1 MARLVPLY
9 EREDAR
15 VRQFLA
21 AKPAEAVEWSTRDM
35 RKFLLA
41 LAILAC
47 AAWAANLKL
56 YMKDGSYHIVREY
69 QVLPDRVHFY
79 SVERSDWED
88 VPLDLVDL
96 KRTQSEAAERQTKLD
111 EDAKAMAAEEKAER
125 ELEKEK
131 RRIPQDPGA
140 YWLLGQEVQVM
151 KLAESTVHTNKGRA
165 ILKKLAP
172 VPVIT
177 GKATLEIQ
185 GAHSLNVF
193 TDPEQEFY
201 LQLSEP
207 ERFGIAKLTV
217 KGAVRIVENVT
228 TMPVVN
234 EIVEEP
240 TMVDILKKELD
251 GGLYKIWPKEKL
263 EPGEYAVVEYT
274 ESKLNIQVWDFA
286 IKAK

>member
-1 MARLVPLY
+1 
-9 EREDAR
+9 
-15 VRQFLA
+15 
-21 AKPAEAVEWSTRDM
+21 M
-35 RKFLLA
+35 RKLLLA

-69 QVLPDRVHFY
+69 QVQPDRVHFY
-79 SVERSDWED
+79 SVERSGWED

-96 KRTQSEAAERQTKLD
+96 KRTRSEVAERQASLE
-111 EDAKAMAAEEKAER
+111 EDAKVMAQEEKAER
-125 ELEKEK
+125 DLEKEK
-131 RRIPQDPGA
+131 TRIPQDPGA
-140 YWLLGQEVQVM
+140 YWLLGNQAQVM
-151 KLAESTVHTNKGRA
+151 KLADSTIHTDKGRA
-165 ILKKLAP
+165 VLKKLSPIP
-172 VPVIT
+172 VFN

-185 GAHSLNVF
+185 GAHSPTVF

-201 LQLSEP
+201 LQLSEL

-217 KGAVRIVENVT
+217 KGAVRIIEKVT
-228 TMPVVN
+228 TLPVVN

-240 TMVDILKKELD
+240 TMVEILKRELAS
-251 GGLYKIWPKEKL
+251 GLYKIWPKEKL

-286 IKAK
+286 IQAK

>member
-1 MARLVPLY
+1 
-9 EREDAR
+9 
-15 VRQFLA
+15 
-21 AKPAEAVEWSTRDM
+21 M
-35 RKFLLA
+35 RKYLLA

-69 QVLPDRVHFY
+69 QVQPDRVHFY
-79 SVERSDWED
+79 SVERSGWED

-96 KRTQSEAAERQTKLD
+96 KRTESEAAERQTRLA
-111 EDAKAMAAEEKAER
+111 EDAKVMAQEDKAER

-131 RRIPQDPGA
+131 RRIPQDPGV
-140 YWLLGQEVQVM
+140 YWLLGNEVQVM
-151 KLAESTVHTNKGRA
+151 KLADSTIHTNKGRS

-172 VPVIT
+172 IPVIS
-177 GKATLEIQ
+177 GKATLEIG

-201 LQLSEP
+201 IQLSEP
-207 ERFGIAKLTV
+207 ERFGIAKLTT

-228 TMPVVN
+228 TLPVVS
-234 EIVEEP
+234 EIIEEP
-240 TMVDILKKELD
+240 AMVEILKKEVD

-274 ESKLNIQVWDFA
+274 ENKLNIQVWDFA
-286 IKAK
+286 IKPK

>member
-1 MARLVPLY
+1 
-9 EREDAR
+9 
-15 VRQFLA
+15 
-21 AKPAEAVEWSTRDM
+21 
-35 RKFLLA
+35 
-41 LAILAC
+41 
-47 AAWAANLKL
+47 
-56 YMKDGSYHIVREY
+56 
-69 QVLPDRVHFY
+69 VHFY
-79 SVERSDWED
+79 SVERGDWED

-96 KRTQSEAAERQTKLD
+96 KRTESEAAERKARLE
-111 EDAKAMAAEEKAER
+111 EDAKVMAQEEKAER
-125 ELEKEK
+125 DLEKEK
-131 RRIPQDPGA
+131 RRIPQDPGV
-140 YWLLGQEVQVM
+140 YWMLGTEVQVL

-165 ILKKLAP
+165 ILKKLSPIPA
-172 VPVIT
+172 IT
-177 GKATLEIQ
+177 GKATVELG

-207 ERFGIAKLTV
+207 ERFGIARLTT

-228 TMPVVN
+228 TLPVVN

-240 TMVDILKKELD
+240 TMVEILKKELD
-251 GGLYKIWPKEKL
+251 SGLYKIWPKEKL